1 MEYEY
6 TTEDGDGVSANEIT
20 GDDESEEVD
29 DKIRGGNI
37 LGLGGDINDNS
48 VYSEDVFESPKQ
60 ACCSMQQHFMKYF
73 SGRAFYM

>member
-6 TTEDGDGVSANEIT
+6 TTEEGDGVSANEIT

-60 ACCSMQQHFMKYF
+60 ACYSMQQHLICEIFL
-73 SGRAFYM
+73 

>member
-6 TTEDGDGVSANEIT
+6 TTEEGDSVSANEIT
-20 GDDESEEVD
+20 GGGESEEVD

-60 ACCSMQQHFMKYF
+60 ACCSMQQHFVKYLPGPPF
-73 SGRAFYM
+73 